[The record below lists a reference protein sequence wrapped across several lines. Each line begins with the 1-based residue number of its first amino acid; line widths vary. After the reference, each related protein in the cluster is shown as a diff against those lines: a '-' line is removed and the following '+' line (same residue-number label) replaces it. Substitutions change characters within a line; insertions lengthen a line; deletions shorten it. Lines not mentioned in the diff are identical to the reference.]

1 MIEIPASLKP
11 IVTFA
16 HPVLMTLTLGLAIYA
31 GSLGMKSRLARSAS
45 GEAKKTMMSQRYNLK
60 HFNLGSVFLVLMVF
74 GTVGG
79 MAVTYINN
87 NKLFVGPHLIVGLGL
102 TCIVAVTAALAP
114 WMQQGKEW
122 ARLSHISFNAVAL
135 GLFLWQAVTGF
146 EIVQKILASMAK
158 AA

>member
-1 MIEIPASLKP
+1 MIQIPDALKP

-31 GSLGMKSRLARSAS
+31 GSLGMKFRMARSAS
-45 GEAKKTMMSQRYNLK
+45 GEEKKNMMSQRYNLK
-60 HFNLGSVFLVLMVF
+60 HFNFGSIFLVLMVF
-74 GTVGG
+74 GCVGG

-87 NKLFVGPHLIVGLGL
+87 NKLFVGPHLIAGLGL
-102 TCIVAVTAALAP
+102 TCIVALTAALAP
-114 WMQQGKEW
+114 WMQQGKGW
-122 ARLSHISFNAVAL
+122 ARLSHISLNAVAL
-135 GLFLWQAVTGF
+135 GIFFWQAVTGL

>member
-1 MIEIPASLKP
+1 
-11 IVTFA
+11 
-16 HPVLMTLTLGLAIYA
+16 
-31 GSLGMKSRLARSAS
+31 
-45 GEAKKTMMSQRYNLK
+45 
-60 HFNLGSVFLVLMVF
+60 
-74 GTVGG
+74 
-79 MAVTYINN
+79 
-87 NKLFVGPHLIVGLGL
+87 VGLGL

-158 AA
+158 VA